1 MPANIPLPGALSRP
15 IWVTAALQPSGLEIS
30 LKGFP
35 MVTVEQLTKR
45 YGSATAVDA
54 IDFEVSKGEIVGF
67 LGPNG
72 AGKST
77 TMRMLS
83 GFLPPTSGR
92 AEVAGCDVFSE
103 SLRAREH
110 IGYLPENVPLYPD
123 MRVQEFLRYRAAL
136 KGVPGRR
143 MNERVGDVLELC
155 GLVDVGKK
163 IIGRLSKGYRQR
175 VGLAD
180 AMVHEPDLLILDE
193 PTIGLDPNQIRLVRD
208 LIRNLKRHHT
218 ILLSTHILSE
228 VEMLCSRV
236 IIINKGK
243 IEAMDT
249 PQNLRSRLGAAGH
262 ILFEA
267 KVPDPRLAAAELR
280 KLDGILGAGTR
291 VDGEW
296 TIFTIRPAADADPR
310 EAIYELAV
318 SRQWPVRELSRSA
331 VSLEQVFAEV
341 THAEEL

>member
-1 MPANIPLPGALSRP
+1 MIK
-15 IWVTAALQPSGLEIS
+15 VQ
-30 LKGFP
+30 
-35 MVTVEQLTKR
+35 QLTKR
-45 YGSATAVDA
+45 YGAATAVDA
-54 IDFEVSKGEIVGF
+54 IDFEVKKGEIVGF

-77 TMRMLS
+77 TMRMLA

-92 AEVAGCDVFSE
+92 AEVAGYDVFRE

-110 IGYLPENVPLYPD
+110 VGYLPENVPLYPD
-123 MRVQEFLRYRAAL
+123 KRVHEFLRYRAAL

-143 MNERVGDVLELC
+143 MNERISDVLELC
-155 GLVDVGKK
+155 GLGEVKMK

-193 PTIGLDPNQIRLVRD
+193 PTIGLDPNQIRLIRD

-218 ILLSTHILSE
+218 ILLSTHILPE

-236 IIINKGK
+236 IIINKGR

-249 PQNLRSRLGAAGH
+249 PQNLRARLGASGH
-262 ILFEA
+262 IQVEA
-267 KVPDPRLAAAELR
+267 RVPEARLAVAEMKEIEGVQAVNVR
-280 KLDGILGAGTR
+280 P
-291 VDGEW
+291 DGEW
-296 TIFTIRPAADADPR
+296 SVFTIRPTAGADPR
-310 EAIYELAV
+310 EEIYNLAV
-318 SRQWPVRELSRSA
+318 SRQWPLRELSRSE
-331 VSLEQVFAEV
+331 VTLEQVFAEV
-341 THAEEL
+341 THAEEI

>member
-1 MPANIPLPGALSRP
+1 MI
-15 IWVTAALQPSGLEIS
+15 
-30 LKGFP
+30 K
-35 MVTVEQLTKR
+35 VEQLTKC
-45 YGSATAVDA
+45 YGPLKAVDS

-77 TMRMLS
+77 TMKMLA

-92 AEVAGCDVFSE
+92 AEVAGRDVFRE

-123 MRVQEFLRYRAAL
+123 MRVHEYLRYRAAI

-155 GLVDVGKK
+155 GLREVEKK

-180 AMVHEPDLLILDE
+180 ALVNEPDLLILDE

-218 ILLSTHILSE
+218 ILLSTHILPE

-236 IIINKGK
+236 IIINKGR
-243 IEAMDT
+243 IEALDS
-249 PQNLRSRLGAAGH
+249 PQNLRARLGVKGH
-262 ILFEA
+262 ILLDA
-267 KVPDPRLAAAELR
+267 RVPDARAAAAGLR
-280 KLDGILGAGTR
+280 KIPGVDSVSTRADG
-291 VDGEW
+291 DW
-296 TIFTIRPAADADPR
+296 TIFTIQSAPGADPR
-310 EAIYELAV
+310 EALHDHAV
-318 SRQWPVRELSRSA
+318 AARWPVRELSRTA

-341 THAEEL
+341 THSEEI

>member
-1 MPANIPLPGALSRP
+1 MI
-15 IWVTAALQPSGLEIS
+15 
-30 LKGFP
+30 K
-35 MVTVEQLTKR
+35 VEQLTKC
-45 YGSATAVDA
+45 YGQVKAVDS
-54 IDFEVSKGEIVGF
+54 IDFEVAKGEIVGF

-77 TMRMLS
+77 TMKILA

-92 AEVAGCDVFSE
+92 AEVAGRDVFRE

-110 IGYLPENVPLYPD
+110 VGYLPENVPLYPD
-123 MRVQEFLRYRAAL
+123 MRVHEYLRYRAAL

-155 GLVDVGKK
+155 GLGDVEKK

-218 ILLSTHILSE
+218 ILLSTHILPE

-236 IIINKGK
+236 IIINNGR
-243 IEAMDT
+243 IEALDS
-249 PQNLRSRLGAAGH
+249 PQNLRARLGVAGH
-262 ILFEA
+262 ILLEA
-267 KVPDPRLAAAELR
+267 RVSDAKAAAA
-280 KLDGILGAGTR
+280 GIRPIAGVASVSAR
-291 VDGEW
+291 VDGDW
-296 TIFTIRPAADADPR
+296 TIFTIQAGPGADPR
-310 EAIYELAV
+310 EALYEHAV
-318 SRQWPVRELSRSA
+318 AAKWPLRELSRSA

-341 THAEEL
+341 THAEEN

>member
-1 MPANIPLPGALSRP
+1 MI
-15 IWVTAALQPSGLEIS
+15 
-30 LKGFP
+30 K
-35 MVTVEQLTKR
+35 VEQLTKC
-45 YGSATAVDA
+45 YGPVKAVDS
-54 IDFEVSKGEIVGF
+54 IDFQVSKGEIVGF

-77 TMRMLS
+77 TMKILA

-92 AEVAGCDVFSE
+92 AEVAGRDIFRE

-110 IGYLPENVPLYPD
+110 IGYMPENVPMYPD
-123 MRVQEFLRYRAAL
+123 MRVQEYLRYRAAL

-155 GLVDVGKK
+155 GLNEVAKK

-218 ILLSTHILSE
+218 ILLSTHILPE

-236 IIINKGK
+236 IIINKGR
-243 IEAMDT
+243 IEALDS
-249 PQNLRSRLGAAGH
+249 PQNLRARLGVAGH
-262 ILFEA
+262 VLLDA
-267 KVPDPRLAAAELR
+267 RVSDPKAAAAEIR
-280 KLDGILGAGTR
+280 RIAGVDSVSVRADGS
-291 VDGEW
+291 W
-296 TIFTIRPAADADPR
+296 TTFTIQASPGADPR
-310 EAIYELAV
+310 ESLYEHAV
-318 SRQWPVRELSRSA
+318 AQKWPLRELSRSE

-341 THAEEL
+341 THSEEN